1 VKTNRRSHKA
11 SQLSHFRWTSY
22 AIAAGATA
30 VAGMPTAEAEIHYSG
45 DVSIKLAGF
54 AQARLPLSNSASLSF
69 INKDRG
75 STFWQDFDFHLKGAI
90 SGSARGNSY
99 GFGDIF
105 LSALPARVNV
115 SAGTF
120 YPVAG
125 GHSGRGVLIS
135 NWSDGQFSPIG
146 GSGRGFVGFRFNTG
160 KGTQYGWA
168 RISTRDDIIDGR
180 HHIRDLIKDYA
191 WGDPGD
197 AILTGQK
204 QSIQSAKANSVLG
217 SLGLLAFGAQGLE
230 AWRTQGAGNSD

>member
-1 VKTNRRSHKA
+1 M
-11 SQLSHFRWTSY
+11 
-22 AIAAGATA
+22 
-30 VAGMPTAEAEIHYSG
+30 AGMPTAEAEIHYSG

-180 HHIRDLIKDYA
+180 HHIRDLIKDSVN
-191 WGDPGD
+191 DD
-197 AILTGQK
+197 NSKRVTRSGQAGPIDVNK
-204 QSIQSAKANSVLG
+204 NKSKKMWAYFFAVYQ
-217 SLGLLAFGAQGLE
+217 AQYLSQD
-230 AWRTQGAGNSD
+230 TLMI